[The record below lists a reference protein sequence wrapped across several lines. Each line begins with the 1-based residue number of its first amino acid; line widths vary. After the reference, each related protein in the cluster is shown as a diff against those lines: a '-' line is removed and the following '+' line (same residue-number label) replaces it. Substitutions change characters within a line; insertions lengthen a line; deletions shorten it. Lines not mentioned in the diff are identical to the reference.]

1 METLWQ
7 DLRYALR
14 ALSKN
19 PAFSAIAVLTLAL
32 GIGANTALFSVMN
45 AVLLRTIP
53 VRDPQQL
60 VVLSDP
66 EFAGMQNGTNNGERA
81 VFTWDEYQNLRDNN
95 QVFSSTLAFSST
107 NTSPLISTSS
117 SEDGTVSR
125 VSLVSGNYFSTLG
138 VTPVLGRTFGLEAD
152 QGRGQYPQAVV
163 SYGFWQL
170 RLHGDPAVLGRKIR
184 IRNTVFDIIG
194 VMPAEF
200 TGIVVGDAP
209 DMWVPLTMQMAAA
222 PGRDWLTQKPGSV
235 TKTMFLHIV
244 GRLKPG
250 VTLAQANSSVNITF
264 ENYLKAEANTI
275 PDVSI
280 RGNILGSSI
289 KIRDARHGL
298 SVLRG
303 TYERPLDVLMGLVGL
318 LLLLACANVANLLMA
333 RATGRQRELGVR
345 VALGADRPRLI
356 RQLLTESVMLAAIG
370 AAVGLLL
377 AHWGDRLLLQMV
389 SADPAPVPL
398 DVHLDLPVLA
408 FTIGLT
414 LVTGILFGLAPA
426 LRATRV
432 DLNHVLRGTSRSI
445 SGGTKSPGRL
455 PIGKVLVATQVG
467 ISLVLLIA
475 AGLFVRNL
483 QKLTSVPLG
492 YDSEQLLMFRILPAT
507 GGYKG
512 PAIQPLLQD
521 FQVKFSSLPGVR
533 SVSLSENG
541 LFYGTDSNDE
551 ISIVGMPKKSAED
564 MNAGFDQVGPNYFS
578 TIGIPILMGR
588 DIEMRDQSGA
598 RKCWINESL
607 AKHFFGNENPLGHH
621 LLDEYPDSHFEF
633 EIAGVVADARPNGLR
648 GPVTR
653 RFYVPIF
660 NPVEAAPNAV
670 YEVRYSG
677 DVAAITAAVRRTV
690 HDTNAGFDPPIFKTV
705 PALIDARLLRDRLTA
720 KLSSFFGT
728 IALLLAC
735 IGLYGVLSYTV
746 TRRTSEIGIRMALG
760 AQRGNVLRLIL
771 REALGV
777 TLIGTVAGLG
787 VALAATRLLER
798 ADIFAGL
805 FYGISGHDPATLI
818 GSAIVLM
825 GVATLAASI
834 PAWRASRTN
843 PMTAL
848 HYE

>member
-45 AVLLRTIP
+45 AVLLRTLP

-66 EFAGMQNGTNNGERA
+66 EFAGMQNGTSDGERA
-81 VFTWDEYQNLRDNN
+81 VFTWDEYQDLRDHN
-95 QVFSSTLAFSST
+95 QVFSSALAFSAT

-125 VSLVSGNYFSTLG
+125 VSLVSANYFPTLG
-138 VTPVLGRTFGLEAD
+138 VGPQMGHAFGPEAD

-163 SYGFWQL
+163 SYAFWQL
-170 RLHGDPAVLGRKIR
+170 RLHGDPAVLEHKIR

-209 DMWVPLTMQMAAA
+209 DMWVPLTMQMAVA

-250 VTLAQANSSVNITF
+250 VALAQANASVNITF
-264 ENYLKAEANTI
+264 ENFLKAEANTI
-275 PDVSI
+275 SDVSI
-280 RGNILGSSI
+280 RGNILGSTI
-289 KIRDARHGL
+289 RTRDARHGL

-345 VALGADRPRLI
+345 VALGADRGRLI
-356 RQLLTESVMLAAIG
+356 RQLLTESVLLAAIG
-370 AAVGLLL
+370 ATVGLLL

-445 SGGTKSPGRL
+445 SGGAKSPGRL
-455 PIGKVLVATQVG
+455 PIGKVLVATQVA
-467 ISLVLLIA
+467 ISLVLLVA

-492 YDSEQLLMFRILPAT
+492 YNSEQLLMFRILPAT
-507 GGYKG
+507 AGYKG
-512 PAIQPLLQD
+512 AAIAPLLQD
-521 FQVKFSSLPGVR
+521 FQAKFATIPGVR

-541 LFYGTDSNDE
+541 LFYGTDSNDQ
-551 ISIVGMPKKSAED
+551 ISIVGMPKKSAEEK
-564 MNAGFDQVGPNYFS
+564 NAAFDEVGPNYFS

-588 DIEMRDQSGA
+588 DIEERDQSGA

-621 LLDEYPDSHFEF
+621 LVDEYPDSNFEF
-633 EIAGVVADARPNGLR
+633 EIAGVVGDARPNGLR
-648 GPVTR
+648 GPIDR

-660 NPVEAAPNAV
+660 NPLEPVPNAV
-670 YEVRYSG
+670 YEMRYSG
-677 DVAAITAAVRRTV
+677 DVATITSGVRGVV
-690 HDTNAGFDPPIFKTV
+690 HQTNASLDPPVFRTV

-720 KLSSFFGT
+720 RLSSFFGA

-805 FYGISGHDPATLI
+805 FYGLSGHDPATI
-818 GSAIVLM
+818 FGSATVLIA
-825 GVATLAASI
+825 VATLAASI
-834 PAWRASRTN
+834 PAWRASRTD